1 MILAVSAL
9 KGGPGKTTFAV
20 NIAAGLA
27 IKLSGRTPRPRIL
40 LVDLD
45 PQAHAA
51 YWALGKSRGDPL
63 PIQGDDLSAH
73 LLGNAQG
80 SPLDVIHPA
89 AFPRTGNLDV
99 ALVRPHGMAQA
110 ERVLTADLTD
120 GIFALEE
127 YLESIRNAYA
137 AIVVDT
143 PPSAGAMTL
152 NALVAADWVLIPM
165 ELTKMGVDG
174 LRETLA
180 VVEKVRRRYN
190 PDLRI
195 VGIAPNRCDFRRTET
210 NDIYRFMRQ
219 QYKDL
224 VLLPVSE
231 RAQIAYAASMRRDI
245 FSQLGRTQDQAV
257 IEMGRLVDAVARRMG
272 LR

>member
-20 NIAAGLA
+20 NVAAGLA
-27 IKLSGRTPRPRIL
+27 LRISRRTPRPRVL
-40 LVDLD
+40 LIDLD

-63 PIQGDDLSAH
+63 PIPGEDLSAH
-73 LLGNAQG
+73 LLGTAQG
-80 SPLDVIHPA
+80 SPLDIIHPA
-89 AFPRTGNLDV
+89 AFPETNNMDV
-99 ALVRPHGMAQA
+99 ALVRPQGMAQA
-110 ERVLTADLTD
+110 ERVLTSDLTD
-120 GIFALEE
+120 GIYALEE
-127 YLESIRNAYA
+127 YLEPLRSAYA
-137 AIVVDT
+137 VIVVDT

-152 NALVAADWVLIPM
+152 NALVAADAVLVPM
-165 ELTKMGVDG
+165 ELTKLGVDG

-180 VVEKVRRRYN
+180 VIEKVRRRHN
-190 PDLRI
+190 PDLRLI
-195 VGIAPNRCDFRRTET
+195 GIAPNRCDFRRSET

-231 RAQIAYAASMRRDI
+231 RAQIAYATSLRKDI
-245 FSQLGRTQDQAV
+245 FTHLGNTQDQSV
-257 IEMGRLVDAVARRMG
+257 VEMGRLVDAVAQRLG

>member
-20 NIAAGLA
+20 NVAAGLA
-27 IKLSGRTPRPRIL
+27 LKIGGRTPRPRVL

-63 PIQGDDLSAH
+63 PRVEEDLSAH
-73 LLGNAQG
+73 LLGSARG
-80 SPLDVIHPA
+80 SPLDIIHPA
-89 AFPRTGNLDV
+89 AFPESGNLDV
-99 ALVRPHGMAQA
+99 VLTRPQGMAQA
-110 ERVLTADLTD
+110 ERVLTSDLAE
-120 GIFALEE
+120 GIYALEE
-127 YLESIRNAYA
+127 YLEPLRGAYA
-137 AIVVDT
+137 VIVVDT

-152 NALVAADWVLIPM
+152 NALVAADAVLIPM

-180 VVEKVRRRYN
+180 VVEKIRRRHN
-190 PDLRI
+190 PEMRI
-195 VGIAPNRCDFRRTET
+195 VGIAPNRCDFRRSET

-224 VLLPVSE
+224 VLLPVAE
-231 RAQIAYAASMRRDI
+231 RAQVAYASSLRRDI
-245 FSQLGRTQDQAV
+245 FTHLGSTQDQAV
-257 IEMGRLVDAVARRMG
+257 VEMRRVVEAVAQRLG

>member
-27 IKLSGRTPRPRIL
+27 LRLAGRTPRPRVL

-63 PIQGDDLSAH
+63 HIEGDDLSAH
-73 LLGNAQG
+73 LLGAAQG
-80 SPLDVIHPA
+80 SPLEVIRQA
-89 AFPRTGNLDV
+89 AFPPSANLDV
-99 ALVRPHGMAQA
+99 VLVRPQGMAQA
-110 ERVLTADLTD
+110 ERVLTADLAD
-120 GIFALEE
+120 GIYALEE
-127 YLESIRNAYA
+127 YLESIRSAYA
-137 AIVVDT
+137 AVVVDT

-152 NALVAADWVLIPM
+152 NALVAAEGVLIPM

-180 VVEKVRRRYN
+180 VVDKIRKRHN

-195 VGIAPNRCDFRRTET
+195 IGIAPNRCDFRRSET
-210 NDIYRFMRQ
+210 NEIYRLMQQ
-219 QYKDL
+219 QYRDL

-231 RAQIAYAASMRRDI
+231 RAQIAYASSLRQDI
-245 FSQLGRTQDQAV
+245 FTHLGRAQDQAV
-257 IEMGRLVDAVARRMG
+257 VEMGRVVAAVARRMG
-272 LR
+272 LQ